1 MKQFLLPS
9 VPVPFGAESGT
20 GGAGRIVR
28 LSGKD
33 YRYLARVRRLR
44 PGAVFNAVEPDG
56 ASVRVLVRSVD
67 GGVLLGECLAP
78 EETPF
83 SLRPDT
89 GALSTGAGRAALPPV
104 VLFQALPKGAKMDLI
119 VRQAVE
125 GGIAAVVPF
134 VSAHSVPRPE
144 NPDKDGPGR
153 LERWRRIVREAR
165 QQSGSAVATEV
176 EPPLTFDGA
185 LAFWGELRERHER
198 PVGLLLHPSAEIRR
212 IAGNTAGDSLENGSF
227 HRYLKGKPGLAAI
240 AVGPEGGFSPGEA
253 ARFVEEGF
261 KPVSLGD
268 TVLRAETAAVYA
280 AAAVHIILFEAGA
293 NAQEPALRRE
303 GFRANL

>member
-1 MKQFLLPS
+1 MKQFLLPAA
-9 VPVPFGAESGT
+9 PEPFDGEGGA

-33 YRYLARVRRLR
+33 YRYLVRVRRLR
-44 PGAVFNAVEPDG
+44 PGAVFGAVEPGGG
-56 ASVRVLVRSVD
+56 AVRVLVRSVD
-67 GGVLLGECLAP
+67 GGVLLGECLET
-78 EETPF
+78 EETPL
-83 SLRPDT
+83 SPRQDA
-89 GALSTGAGRAALPPV
+89 GALSSGSGRAALPPV

-134 VSAHSVPRPE
+134 ISARSVPRPE
-144 NPDKDGPGR
+144 NPGKDGPGR

-165 QQSGSAVATEV
+165 QQSGSAVATGV
-176 EPPLTFDGA
+176 EPPRTFDGA
-185 LAFWGELRERHER
+185 LAFWGELRERHEK
-198 PVGLLLHPSAEIRR
+198 PVGLLLHPPAEIRR
-212 IAGNTAGDSLENGSF
+212 IAGDAAGAPLENGSF
-227 HRYLKGKPGLAAI
+227 HRYLEDKPGLAAI

-280 AAAVHIILFEAGA
+280 AAAVHIILLENESWIHRA
-293 NAQEPALRRE
+293 PRRLA
-303 GFRANL
+303 R